1 MYIKTYSEY
10 MAYSD
15 IFWTVD
21 MFSQFQE
28 RYSGVLKSNLYVFW
42 TLFRQIQT
50 YLELWL
56 I

>member
-28 RYSGVLKSNLYVFW
+28 RYSGVTQEQFMRVLNF
-42 TLFRQIQT
+42 I
-50 YLELWL
+50 
-56 I
+56 